1 MAATQD
7 SGKVP
12 RSGVLK
18 RAFAILDCF
27 TSEQP
32 TLTLTQ
38 IMQRTGLPAST
49 TSRLL
54 KELTANQALTRDRFG
69 AYSIGTR
76 LMEIAQYAQPM
87 LNVRELASPILD
99 KLASMTDEHIQLGT
113 LDGLEMTVLDR
124 REGKH
129 KIPIYYHIG
138 DRLPLV
144 PTAAGR
150 TLLAYASTE
159 TIDLILNDEQFTWP
173 TWQTPRPPAGVVRQD
188 LERIRHQQVAIM
200 EVPHA
205 AVHSVASPIFGKTGS
220 VIAAIGIV
228 VNASGHQLENYV
240 PIIKAGARAITRR
253 VTSPKPSRVL
263 PPWDGN

>member
-12 RSGVLK
+12 RRGVLK

-38 IMQRTGLPAST
+38 IMRRTGLPAST

-87 LNVRELASPILD
+87 
-99 KLASMTDEHIQLGT
+99 
-113 LDGLEMTVLDR
+113 
-124 REGKH
+124 
-129 KIPIYYHIG
+129 
-138 DRLPLV
+138 
-144 PTAAGR
+144 
-150 TLLAYASTE
+150 STSG
-159 TIDLILNDEQFTWP
+159 NWP
-173 TWQTPRPPAGVVRQD
+173 HRSSTNWPA
-188 LERIRHQQVAIM
+188 
-200 EVPHA
+200 
-205 AVHSVASPIFGKTGS
+205 
-220 VIAAIGIV
+220 
-228 VNASGHQLENYV
+228 
-240 PIIKAGARAITRR
+240 
-253 VTSPKPSRVL
+253 
-263 PPWDGN
+263 